1 MFSICHD
8 IIIIT
13 FLFDCDDGRAFEVF
27 KETAG
32 CILECETTKIRLAK
46 NTKNGFLSK
55 NFFV

>member
-27 KETAG
+27 KETVG

-46 NTKNGFLSK
+46 NTQKMDF
-55 NFFV
+55 